1 MLLDPQK
8 NTAKVFQ
15 ATGRVFWK
23 EIGDLDSNLQ
33 EIKNDSPI
41 FTDCKDRNFVLC
53 EQFVSNSSVEMYK
66 PIALAPDKP

>member
-1 MLLDPQK
+1 MQIGRKIKMLLDPK
-8 NTAKVFQ
+8 KSTPEFFQ

-41 FTDCKDRNFVLC
+41 FTDIKGRNFVLC
-53 EQFVSNSSVEMYK
+53 KQMTS
-66 PIALAPDKP
+66 I